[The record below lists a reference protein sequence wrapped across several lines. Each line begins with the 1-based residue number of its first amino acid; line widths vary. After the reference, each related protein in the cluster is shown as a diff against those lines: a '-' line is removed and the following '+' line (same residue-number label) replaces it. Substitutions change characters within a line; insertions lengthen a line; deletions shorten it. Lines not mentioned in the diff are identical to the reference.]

1 MGHGGRPEVT
11 VKVVLWM
18 LVLVL
23 PVSARAQSGAIDIR
37 AVGEH
42 RMTTGDTPDSA
53 RRLALA
59 DAQRKA
65 RQAAVTQLQPRADVK
80 ALRLTQRETEAFTAV
95 LLEIEEPPPQT
106 GPAAQARVEV
116 QVRGRLDGA
125 DTARKMARLRKDQ
138 DVTYDLV
145 EAWTEMQAMHR
156 QLVDQTQRRAR
167 LSNDE
172 AAALVQEQLQ
182 TIVTLEAKHLSA
194 RALAAF
200 ARTEPSTVGGR
211 VPSDEGRDEA
221 TRLVETA
228 LALAPGSPD
237 AHSVMGDLLIDAGE
251 PETAEAEYRKALLAD
266 PDSSSGRTRLAEALR
281 LQGKFAEAIAELR
294 EAIRLEPGSARAHA
308 GLALALQGQE
318 NHSETIAE
326 YREAIRLD
334 PDLIDAHNGLAV
346 VLARQGR
353 RDDAVVEFREIIRI
367 DPDSTIGYYNLAYVL
382 ADLDRDVESAAA
394 FREVIRINPDHY
406 NARYNLG
413 ELFRLEGKYDDSVK
427 QFREYLRLAPETP
440 QNRRNIERAKG
451 FIEKFAD

>member
-1 MGHGGRPEVT
+1 
-11 VKVVLWM
+11 
-18 LVLVL
+18 
-23 PVSARAQSGAIDIR
+23 
-37 AVGEH
+37 
-42 RMTTGDTPDSA
+42 MTNGDTPDSA
-53 RRLALA
+53 RRLAIV
-59 DAQRKA
+59 DAQRRA
-65 RQAAVTQLQPRADVK
+65 RQAAVTQLQQRTDVK
-80 ALRLTQRETEAFTAV
+80 DLRLTQLQAEAFTAV
-95 LLEIEEPPPQT
+95 VLDLEEAPP
-106 GPAAQARVEV
+106 PAAQSTRAQVEA
-116 QVRGRLDGA
+116 QVHGRLDGA
-125 DTARKMARLRKDQ
+125 NIARKMALLRKDQ
-138 DVTYDLV
+138 DVTFDLV

-156 QLVDQTQRRAR
+156 QLVGQTQRRAR

-172 AAALVQEQLQ
+172 AAALTQAQLR
-182 TIVTLEAKHLSA
+182 TLITLEAKHLSA

-200 ARTEPSTVGGR
+200 ARTEPSTFGGR

-221 TRLVETA
+221 TRLVEKA
-228 LALAPGSPD
+228 LALAPDSVD
-237 AHSVMGDLLIDAGE
+237 AHSMMGDLLVDAGE
-251 PETAEAEYRKALLAD
+251 PEAAEAEYRKALLAD
-266 PDSSSGRTRLAEALR
+266 PDSSSVRTRLAEALR
-281 LQGKFAEAIAELR
+281 LQGQFAEAIAELR
-294 EAIRLEPGSARAHA
+294 EAIRIEPGAARAHA

-318 NHSETIAE
+318 NHPETIAE

-394 FREVIRINPDHY
+394 LREVIRINPNHY

-427 QFREYLRLAPETP
+427 QFREYLRLAPDAP

-451 FIEKFAD
+451 FIEQFAD